1 MWQSE
6 APLWPWGPG
15 EQRAQG
21 QESLEEQKGLL
32 SHVSSLGTKLSGG
45 GRALGLRPWLESNLV
60 AIPLETT
67 YSTQVRE

>member
-21 QESLEEQKGLL
+21 QEALEGQKGLL
-32 SHVSSLGTKLSGG
+32 PHVSSLGTKLKGVGEGWAGDSG
-45 GRALGLRPWLESNLV
+45 WS
-60 AIPLETT
+60 TT
-67 YSTQVRE
+67 R